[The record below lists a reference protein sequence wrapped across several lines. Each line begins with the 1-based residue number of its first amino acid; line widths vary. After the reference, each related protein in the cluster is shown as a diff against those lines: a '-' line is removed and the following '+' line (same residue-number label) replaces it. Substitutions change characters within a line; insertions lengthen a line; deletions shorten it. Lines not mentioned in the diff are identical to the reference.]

1 MSASLDD
8 TSTPDEIVVDVQK
21 RRFLTTATSVVG
33 AAGAAALGVQLFG
46 SMSPS
51 ARALAAGAPVEA
63 DISKIEAGAQLTV
76 EWRGKPVWIVNRTD
90 EMLAT
95 LPEHDS
101 LLKDPDCTAAV
112 QPEYARNEY
121 RARETQKNYIV
132 LVGICTHL
140 GCSPAFVPE
149 MTAASI
155 SPDLK
160 SGWECA
166 CHGSAFDIA
175 GRVTSTSPAASNL
188 VVPPYQYLTES
199 TLLIGDDGESV

>member
-1 MSASLDD
+1 MSASLDNP
-8 TSTPDEIVVDVQK
+8 STPDEIVVDVQK
-21 RRFLTTATSVVG
+21 RRFLTVATTVVG
-33 AAGAAALGVQLFG
+33 AAGAAALGVQFFG

-90 EMLAT
+90 AMLAT
-95 LPEHDS
+95 LGANDN
-101 LLKDPDCTAAV
+101 LLKDPDCTNTSV
-112 QPEYARNEY
+112 QPDYAKNEY
-121 RARETQKNYIV
+121 RSIEKHKNFIV

-140 GCSPAFVPE
+140 GCSPAYVPD
-149 MTAASI
+149 MSAGMN
-155 SPDLK
+155 PVLK

-175 GRVTSTSPAASNL
+175 GRVTSTSPAATNL
-188 VVPPYQYLTES
+188 IVPPYQYLNDT
-199 TLLIGDDGESV
+199 TVLIGDDGASA